1 MALFSPSSLVLL
13 LFAST
18 IVGLIRFQRYPERV
32 FGVLLMMLFVSGIVS
47 NKQVI
52 SSFANQG
59 LLTLMLLMIC
69 SLALEKTK
77 LLRVLASTI
86 IRPSY
91 PSTWL
96 RLFSFTAL
104 ASAVLNNTAVVSTM
118 LAPLRNNT
126 HHPAS
131 KLLLPLSYAAIF
143 GGTLTLVGTSTNLIV
158 NSMMLEAKLPGLSFF
173 DFTPIGG
180 VVVLCCGLGLML
192 LSRLLPAHNNEHAVA
207 SDYFTDLKVQP
218 DSPLI
223 GKSIEQNGLRN
234 LESLFLVEILRSG
247 RLISPVSPHEIIET
261 NDRLIFS
268 GDIKKV
274 TLLGQFKGLASFADK
289 NGLPL
294 DNLTEVII
302 RPGSVLTGKSLKHA
316 GFRALFDAAVVGIR
330 RDGESISGKL
340 GDVTLQSGDYLT
352 LAVGDDF
359 KTRRNILKNFYLVSD
374 IETEQLLSGIKE
386 KLSVFGFL
394 LAIGLSAIG
403 AVSLFKSMLILLGA
417 LLLCGCLTA
426 NEIMQ
431 RLPRNIWLIIGSAL
445 LLSQALTTTG
455 ALEPLSAWI
464 QNHQNSFTPF
474 TALVIIYV
482 LTWFLTELVTNN
494 AAAALMFP
502 IGLSLGQ
509 SLGLEP
515 KSLMLAIAFG
525 ASASFITPYGYQTN
539 LMVYS
544 AGSYRLQDFLKIGLP
559 ISLIYGIVVVG
570 MISWLYL

>member
-1 MALFSPSSLVLL
+1 MFLSSANITIFLFLSC
-13 LFAST
+13 
-18 IVGLIRFQRYPERV
+18 IIGLIRFQRYPERV
-32 FGVLLMMLFVSGIVS
+32 FGALLMILFISGIVT
-47 NKQVI
+47 NQQVI

-59 LLTLMLLMIC
+59 LLTLILLMIC
-69 SLALEKTK
+69 SLAIEKTK
-77 LLRVLASTI
+77 LLRVLGSAI
-86 IRPSY
+86 IRPDY
-91 PSTWL
+91 TSTWL

-118 LAPLRNNT
+118 LAPLRNNS

-143 GGTLTLVGTSTNLIV
+143 GGTLTLIGTSTNLIV
-158 NSMMLEAKLPGLSFF
+158 NSMMLEANLPGLNFF
-173 DFTPIGG
+173 DFTPIGAA
-180 VVVLCCGLGLML
+180 VVVGCGLGLML
-192 LSRLLPAHNNEHAVA
+192 LSSWLPEHKTEQAIA
-207 SDYFTDLKVQP
+207 SDYFVDLKVQTN
-218 DSPLI
+218 STLI
-223 GKSIEQNGLRN
+223 GKTIEQNGLRN
-234 LESLFLVEILRSG
+234 LEALFLVEIFRSG
-247 RLISPVSPHEIIET
+247 RLISPVSPHEAIEA

-268 GDIKKV
+268 GDIKKI
-274 TLLGQFKGLASFADK
+274 TLLNQFDGLTSFADK

-294 DNLTEVII
+294 NNLSEVII
-302 RPGSVLTGKSLKHA
+302 RPDSFLIDKTLKHA

-330 RDGESISGKL
+330 RDGEAISGKL
-340 GDVTLQSGDYLT
+340 GDVVLCAGDYLT
-352 LAVGDDF
+352 LAVGEDF

-374 IETEQLLSGIKE
+374 IETERLLGGVKE

-455 ALEPLSAWI
+455 ALEPLSVWI
-464 QNHQNSFTPF
+464 QYHQNSFTPF
-474 TALVIIYV
+474 TALVIIYA

-502 IGLSLGQ
+502 IALSLSQ
-509 SLGLEP
+509 SLGVEP
-515 KSLMLAIAFG
+515 KSLMLAVAFG